1 MQSLIPTFTR
11 RRAFV
16 LFSLIGLLALLISY
30 PLQQP
35 QAQTQEQAT
44 PKAKAPRGAFKRFD
58 NYGFITVLTPMGSE
72 CRPISESE
80 ARTLPLS
87 ARGAELHDLSDR
99 NLRSTRQG
107 NLTIQLEG
115 TPQLEMFPLAKAAFQ
130 RAAAKWQNVLRT
142 PITIKLAVDFGT
154 TRFGTPYP
162 NANIIGS
169 TDPVF
174 LGFEELP
181 TFPNP
186 YRFIR
191 DALVDFTNNPQ
202 QAAFINALP
211 TAGLP
216 TDVTTT
222 RNAGATLVNFRGL
235 DIADDQDLI
244 DFGPASIGFNSAIGF
259 DFDPSDGI
267 DNDKIDFEATAVHEI
282 GHALGF
288 SSWTGFKEL
297 SINTPIFPSTWDFFR
312 FRNGPLDFNSVA
324 ARPRAMM
331 AGGAQSYFIGDEFA
345 LSTATPAGT
354 NGDQRQASHWRDD
367 LLSGQFIGI
376 MDPSAANGDREEM
389 TFNDLTTLS
398 FMGYDINPDGRAFD
412 FQSIADVSREESQDR
427 ANTTVVNRYQP
438 SRYPSRL
445 EGVRILMPQGNET
458 GLSVRLIAFVDA
470 NRTGQPPASPSLLIN
485 QTVTIPTLP
494 QTRYVEFRFA
504 TPLTI
509 NSGDVYVGMNVGAS
523 GVRFAADT
531 TRAQGRS
538 WLTTND
544 GANWSAFGSMGVVPM
559 GANFMAR
566 AIFSSTYGAALAP
579 QLSNLS
585 PNIVA
590 ANTANVTLFVNGRSF
605 QRNSVIRFNG
615 ADRPTTYLSNSRL
628 SIALTA
634 ADVASAGTAQVRVF
648 TTGGTESGA
657 LPLTIG
663 ADNPLPTITVIDPP
677 AGQTGASGVNVNV
690 YGTNFN
696 AASRVRFNDQ
706 ERTTTFRNSSQLE
719 AAITAADLAGG
730 GTATITVVNPTP
742 GGGTSNTFGFNVSSC
757 TFSFANSA
765 VPNLTGLLLSSTAT
779 EAGFTL
785 NVGNGTCGWTLSA
798 TEPWVTITSPTSGT
812 GRTVINFSVGD
823 NTGATQRTAQIRINN
838 QNFDVRQAGRIAN
851 VSAASY
857 GRELAP
863 GSIVALFG
871 VNLATA
877 TVSATAIPLPTR
889 LGDTEVFVVDN
900 LDSDEALPTSRRSAL
915 FFVSP
920 GQVNF
925 QIPENTALGDALIQV
940 RINGALLADQ
950 RVTIVNVAPGLFTTN
965 ATGQGV
971 PAAQLLRV
979 KPGGVLVYEDVA
991 EFVGGTWV
999 PRALDLGPEADQI
1012 FLVLFGTG
1020 IRGVSGVAQ
1029 VQLKLGDL
1037 AAPALYAGPQGQLV
1051 GLDQINLNLT
1061 NLRTSLRGRSEVN
1074 LTGTVGGIAINTVKL
1089 RFQ

>member
-1 MQSLIPTFTR
+1 MQSLIPSFTR
-11 RRAFV
+11 PR
-16 LFSLIGLLALLISY
+16 LFAIFGLIGLLALLISF
-30 PLQQP
+30 PLGQP
-35 QAQTQEQAT
+35 QAQTT
-44 PKAKAPRGAFKRFD
+44 PKPKVPAGAFKRFE
-58 NYGFITVLTPMGSE
+58 NYGFITVQTPTGSE

-80 ARTLPLS
+80 ARAFPLS
-87 ARGAELHDLSDR
+87 ARGAELHDLSDTR
-99 NLRSTRQG
+99 LRSTRQG

-154 TRFGTPYP
+154 MRFGTPYP

-169 TDPVF
+169 TDPIF

-186 YRFIR
+186 YFFMRE
-191 DALVDFTNNPQ
+191 ALRDFTNNPQ
-202 QAAFINALP
+202 QATFMNALP

-216 TDVTTT
+216 TDVGTT
-222 RNAGATLVNFRGL
+222 RNTGATLVNFRGL
-235 DIADDQDLI
+235 EIADDQDLL
-244 DFGPASIGFNSAIGF
+244 DFGPPSIGFNSAIPF

-267 DNDKIDFEATAVHEI
+267 DSDKIDFEATAVHEI

-297 SINTPIFPSTWDFFR
+297 TINTPIFPAPWDFFR

-345 LSTATPAGT
+345 LSTATPSGT

-412 FQSIADVSREESQDR
+412 FQSIADTSREESQDR

-445 EGVRILMPQGNET
+445 EGIRILMPQGTEA

-470 NRTGQPPASPSLLIN
+470 SRTGQPPASPSLLIN
-485 QTVTIPTLP
+485 QTVTIPALP

-566 AIFSSTYGAALAP
+566 AIFSSTYGTALAP
-579 QLSNLS
+579 QLTNLS

-590 ANTANVTLFVNGRSF
+590 ANTANVTLFANGRNF

-615 ADRPTTYLSNSRL
+615 ADRATTYLSNTRL
-628 SIALTA
+628 SIALQA
-634 ADVASAGTAQVRVF
+634 SDVAAAGTAQVRVF
-648 TTGGTESGA
+648 TAGGTESGA

-663 ADNPLPTITVIDPP
+663 TDNPLPTITAIDPP
-677 AGQTGASGVNVNV
+677 AGQTGTSGVAINI

-706 ERTTTFRNSSQLE
+706 ERVTTFRSSSQLE

-742 GGGTSNTFGFNVSSC
+742 GGGTSNAFGFNVSGC
-757 TFSFANSA
+757 AFSFANA
-765 VPNLTGLLLSSTAT
+765 AGTGLAGLLLSSTAT
-779 EAGFTL
+779 DSGFTL

-812 GRTVINFSVGD
+812 GRSVINFSVGE

-838 QNFDVRQAGRIAN
+838 QTFDVRQAARIAN

-857 GRELAP
+857 VNDLKLAP
-863 GSIVALFG
+863 GSIVAMFG
-871 VNLATA
+871 LNLATI
-877 TVSATAIPLPTR
+877 TVSGTTIPLPTQ
-889 LGDTEVFVVDN
+889 LGNTEVVVVDN
-900 LDSDEALPTSRRSAL
+900 IDSLEVLPTTRRSAL

-920 GQVNF
+920 GQINF
-925 QIPENTALGDALIQV
+925 QIPENTALGDAFIQV
-940 RINGALLADQ
+940 RINGTLFADQ
-950 RVTIVNVAPGLFTTN
+950 RVTIVSLAPGFFTTN

-971 PAAQLLRV
+971 PAAQLLRI

-991 EFVGGTWV
+991 EFIGGTWV
-999 PRALDLGPEADQI
+999 PRALDVGPDADQL

-1029 VQLKLGDL
+1029 VQLKVGDQ

-1051 GLDQINLNLT
+1051 GLDQINLNFT
-1061 NLRTSLRGRSEVN
+1061 NVRANLRGRGEVN
-1074 LTGTVGGIAINTVKL
+1074 LTGTVGGIAINAVKV